1 MTSFLRATVIAAAG
15 LVLVAMPGRAQQP
28 TSSAKIVYVN
38 TQALLDVAPGRVAA
52 ESTYNADSQKW
63 SKSLNA
69 MGQEIQTMIA
79 DYQKAEATL
88 TDAAKKARQNAIQA
102 KQQAYADS
110 QTAINQEAQQRQTE
124 LMGPV
129 MQTVRDMLDKVR
141 AENGYSLILDSQ
153 AVLSSDKNL
162 DITDNVVARLKIAAA
177 AYRDSLAKAA
187 KVKKSPTPP
196 SQ

>member
-1 MTSFLRATVIAAAG
+1 MKSIVRATALAAAG
-15 LVLVAMPGRAQQP
+15 LVLVAMPGRAQAVP
-28 TSSAKIVYVN
+28 TPKIVYVN
-38 TQALLDVAPGRVAA
+38 TQALLDVAPGRVEA
-52 ESTYNADSQKW
+52 ESTYNKESQVWSQK
-63 SKSLNA
+63 LNN

-79 DYQKAEATL
+79 DYQKSEATL
-88 TDAAKKARQNAIQA
+88 TDAAKKARQTAIQA

-110 QTAINQEAQQRQTE
+110 QQAINQQAQARQTE

-129 MQTVRDMLDKVR
+129 MQAVRDMLDKVR

-177 AYRDSLAKAA
+177 ARRDSASKA
-187 KVKKSPTPP
+187 VKKSPTPP